1 MVMSELIND
10 KGFKSVAKVPLL
22 GSIPGIGE
30 LFKSRK
36 YQQSQSQ
43 FLVFI
48 TPAIIRPGSIDTT
61 RIQEMNK
68 RYNDADTSLGYKVM
82 D

>member
-1 MVMSELIND
+1 MSELLND
-10 KGFKSVAKVPLL
+10 KGFKSVLKFPLL
-22 GSIPGIGE
+22 GSIPIIGE

-48 TPAIIRPGSIDTT
+48 TPTIVRPGSIDTGK
-61 RIQEMNK
+61 IKEMNK
-68 RYNDADTSLGYKVM
+68 RYNDADKSLGYKSM